1 MSEQQIMWTALPR
14 GADSLWLYLDVFV
27 SPRLGINAA
36 TGTSHVLSDFPDFEH
51 WPTTVADRLTFA
63 VELDGA
69 RQDAE
74 VVSAQLDPAAWDHL
88 FRPSTFVRPWK
99 FRDLSGSPIH
109 SYSIRFV
116 TAYLTS
122 LYQEV
127 GCAHPI
133 DPPTREDLGTLV
145 DALVPLI
152 DVRVIEERKPPP
164 RVVGDIPVPQPP
176 PEPEPR
182 KGCLTVLCRVLRP
195 VCRLLRRSCRLLRSW
210 LRIPSFWTRSR
221 TPAAPGPRKPR
232 IKIPRTEHP
241 SPYGVK
247 PPIPA
252 AHLPALEELERQ
264 MTANKVIA
272 PSNSVGS
279 IDEALAARDITVDF
293 ARFKLFYERPESPIR
308 DSTRPALPHLDFHQ
322 ALGALGDYPALLRS
336 LGIVIALRV
345 PRPAS
350 NPDRLRVL
358 PLWDDRQTRASD
370 VSPVTHTITSED
382 SFAAAVRPDS
392 YLVEGGMLDLRGAT
406 DRPTT
411 DRPKF
416 DIVQVDT
423 DGSAFKLMN
432 LVATLLRSNQLDE
445 LSVRGVDPSKLV
457 EALAALRSGGLAI
470 VRPDRAYYLRER
482 LLRASALS
490 VPRPSAAPDE
500 PATSS
505 TDLFADDVL
514 RGYRVEVSTDDGQ
527 WRSLCSRIGTYRL
540 VDDTGA
546 TVRILPAI
554 SDEGYVK
561 STSGT
566 RQAGV
571 DNLYVHEALARWTG
585 WSLAA
590 PRPGR
595 TLENHL
601 EEPLPEGEA
610 YDRPQLPQSTA
621 VTEFRLV
628 TTFVPKPGTL
638 PRLRFGHRYRLRV
651 LGVDLAGEPITT
663 PTADSVASDPV
674 TFRRFEPAS
683 PPAVLP
689 LRPFLPGESLE
700 HVVLRSDFD
709 KPNATYDETDWGAN
723 VEDAVAQRTRHLF
736 PPKTSQRMAE
746 LHGMFDL
753 ALGATGNPNAGYQ
766 LALRESG
773 TLADPKVIDV
783 HTVDVDDPQ
792 PTIQAGE
799 PLIVTPED
807 RDARGYGI
815 NRSNTTLPTP
825 YLPDPLAV
833 GIALRGLP
841 GLVNTVADD
850 SGSLTVLN
858 VPVGTAS
865 GETEPLLLIPF
876 TGTWPDLRP
885 PRILVAEPEAG
896 SEPEPP
902 PHWDADQQLL
912 TVYLPKATS
921 AAVSYSCYVGPQGLD
936 IHGIWD
942 WLNGGTTADR
952 LRSLAESGAHWMI
965 SPSRTL
971 TLVHAVQRP
980 LRPAHFAAGTM
991 TATKTN
997 HGDTAADLAGTLT
1010 LHVASTGR
1018 IDVVGRWQDWFVDDH
1033 GVQQVEREAVACSFT
1048 VDAEWPDTGPFPPS
1062 THTVDL
1068 RARHEFGDT
1077 RHRKV
1082 RYLIRATSRFRE
1094 YMKPDLDPEFLVRET
1109 DEADITGEVN
1119 VLSSARPDN
1128 PPVLYAVPTFG
1139 WSDPPEPGWQS
1150 HQVTRRGGSIR
1161 VYLDPSWFS
1170 SGEGELLGVVLQAKE
1185 PKRLPEKWRTGYG
1198 ADATWAT
1205 SQSHDVRSLQPRD
1218 FLNSVTTESGL
1229 SLPHEPDL
1237 TTTVVAFQPEYD
1249 RTRHLLYAD
1258 ITLNLEDLPCNY
1270 WPFLRMAF
1278 VRYQPDSLPRRGP
1291 RRPGDVPDVKL
1302 SEVVPG
1308 EFGQL
1313 APDRTLSLIWEG
1325 PRRVKVRLQGRA
1337 PSDPSPTHVAFRV
1350 QTTQVPPGIP
1360 ADELD
1365 WETHPD
1371 GHPVD
1376 VDWETFAKLVA
1387 PQAAVGDRDRV
1398 WEMTVELPH
1407 PRGSTRMR
1415 LEVAEYEII
1424 RSDSA
1429 FGPVITRMTY
1439 AAHMDLD

>member
-1 MSEQQIMWTALPR
+1 MWTALPR

-36 TGTSHVLSDFPDFEH
+36 DTSYVLSDFPDFEH
-51 WPTTVADRLTFA
+51 WPTTVTDHLAFT
-63 VELDGA
+63 VELDGTRDA
-69 RQDAE
+69 AE
-74 VVSAQLDPAAWDHL
+74 VMPAKLDPAAWDHL

-99 FRDLSGSPIH
+99 FRDLSGVPIH
-109 SYSIRFV
+109 SYPIRFV

-122 LYQEV
+122 LYQKV
-127 GCAHPI
+127 GRAHPT
-133 DPPTREDLGTLV
+133 DPPTPEDLEALV
-145 DALVPLI
+145 DALGPLI
-152 DVRVIEERKPPP
+152 DMRVKAEREPPP
-164 RVVGDIPVPQPP
+164 RVAVDIPAPHPP

-182 KGCLTVLCRVLRP
+182 KGCLSVLCRVLRP
-195 VCRLLRRSCRLLRSW
+195 VCRFLRRPYRLLRSW
-210 LRIPSFWTRSR
+210 LPVPSFWTRPR
-221 TPAAPGPRKPR
+221 PPAPESKTPR
-232 IKIPRTEHP
+232 IKAPRTEHP

-247 PPIPA
+247 PPIPV
-252 AHLPALEELERQ
+252 AHLPKLEELERQ

-272 PSNSVGS
+272 PSTPVGS
-279 IDEALAARDITVDF
+279 IDEALAARDITADF
-293 ARFKLFYERPESPIR
+293 ARFKLFYKLPESPIR
-308 DSTRPALPHLDFHQ
+308 DSTRPAVPHLDFHQ

-350 NPDRLRVL
+350 DPDRVRVI
-358 PLWDDRQTRASD
+358 PLWDDGQTRASD

-382 SFAAAVRPDS
+382 GFAAAVRPDS
-392 YLVEGGMLDLRGAT
+392 HLVEGGMLDLRGAT

-416 DIVQVDT
+416 DVVQVDT
-423 DGSAFKLMN
+423 DGSAFKVMN

-445 LSVRGVDPSKLV
+445 LGMLGVEPSELV

-482 LLRASALS
+482 LLRASTLS
-490 VPRPSAAPDE
+490 VPRPSTVPDE

-514 RGYRVEVSTDDGQ
+514 RGYRVEVSTDGGS

-540 VDDTGA
+540 VDDAGA
-546 TVRILPAI
+546 TVRTLPVM

-571 DNLYVHEALARWTG
+571 DNLYVHEAVVRWTG
-585 WSLAA
+585 WSLTA

-601 EEPLPEGEA
+601 EEPPPEGEA

-628 TTFVPKPGTL
+628 TSFVPQPGTL

-651 LGVDLAGEPITT
+651 LGVDLAGEPIAT
-663 PTADSVASDPV
+663 PAADSVASDPV
-674 TFRRFEPAS
+674 TFRRFEPAC

-709 KPNATYDETDWGAN
+709 KPNAEYDETDWGAS

-736 PPKTSQRMAE
+736 SPKTSQRMAE
-746 LHGMFDL
+746 LHGLFDL
-753 ALGATGNPNAGYQ
+753 AFGATGNPNAGYQ

-783 HTVDVDDPQ
+783 RTVEVDDPQ
-792 PTIQAGE
+792 PTIEAGE
-799 PLIVTPED
+799 PLIITPED
-807 RDARGYGI
+807 GDARGYGI

-841 GLVNTVADD
+841 GLVDTVADD
-850 SGSLTVLN
+850 SGSLTIVD
-858 VPVGTAS
+858 VPVDTAS

-876 TGTWPDLRP
+876 TGVWPDLEP
-885 PRILVAEPEAG
+885 LRIRVAEPEMRAA
-896 SEPEPP
+896 PKPP
-902 PHWDADQQLL
+902 PHWDAAQRLL
-912 TVYLPKATS
+912 TIYLQKAAS
-921 AAVSYSCYVGPQGLD
+921 VAVSYSCYVGPEGLD

-942 WLNGGTTADR
+942 WLDGGTTADR
-952 LRSLAESGAHWMI
+952 LRELAENGAHWMI
-965 SPSRTL
+965 SPSRAL

-980 LRPAHFAAGTM
+980 LLPAHFVAGTM

-997 HGDTAADLAGTLT
+997 HGDTAADLAGTLA

-1018 IDVVGRWQDWFVDDH
+1018 IDILGRWQDWLVDHH
-1033 GVQQVEREAVACSFT
+1033 GVQQVEREAVACDLT
-1048 VDAEWPDTGPFPPS
+1048 VDAHWPDTGPFPPS
-1062 THTVDL
+1062 PRGADL

-1077 RHRKV
+1077 RHRRV
-1082 RYLIRATSRFRE
+1082 RYLIKATSRFRE
-1094 YMKPDLDPEFLVRET
+1094 YMKPDLDPELFSRET
-1109 DEADITGEVN
+1109 DEADITGEVS
-1119 VLSSARPDN
+1119 VLSSARPES

-1139 WSDPPEPGWQS
+1139 WSNPPEFGWQS
-1150 HQVTRRGGSIR
+1150 HEVTRRGGSIR
-1161 VYLDPSWFS
+1161 VYLEPSWFS

-1185 PKRLPEKWRTGYG
+1185 PNTLPEKWLTRYG
-1198 ADATWAT
+1198 ADATWGGAT
-1205 SQSHDVRSLQPRD
+1205 SQSHDVRSLTPGD

-1229 SLPHEPDL
+1229 SLPDERDL
-1237 TTTVVAFQPEYD
+1237 TATVVAFKPEYD
-1249 RTRHLLYAD
+1249 TTRHLLYAD
-1258 ITLNLEDLPCNY
+1258 IALNLEDLPWNY
-1270 WPFLRMAF
+1270 WPFIRMAF

-1325 PRRVKVRLQGRA
+1325 SRRVKAMLQGRG
-1337 PSDPSPTHVAFRV
+1337 PSHPSPTHVAFRV

-1376 VDWETFAKLVA
+1376 VDWETFASLVA
-1387 PQAAVGDRDRV
+1387 PHAAVGDRRV
-1398 WEMTVELPH
+1398 WETTVELPH

-1415 LEVAEYEII
+1415 LEVAEYEIV

-1439 AAHMDLD
+1439 AAHVDLG